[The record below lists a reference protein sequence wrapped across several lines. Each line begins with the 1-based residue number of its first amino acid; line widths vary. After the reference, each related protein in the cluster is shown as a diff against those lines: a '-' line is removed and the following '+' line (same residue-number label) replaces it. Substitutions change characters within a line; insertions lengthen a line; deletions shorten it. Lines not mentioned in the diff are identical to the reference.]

1 MWMRIGKALE
11 RQNKCRDARDRSVD
25 EGRFRGG
32 WGASEWLRLD
42 PRRAAPSAR
51 REARRVLDL
60 ARRLTDDDDEGE
72 GR

>member
-1 MWMRIGKALE
+1 MRIGKG

-42 PRRAAPSAR
+42 PRRVAAR

-60 ARRLTDDDDEGE
+60 ERRLTDDDGEGE
-72 GR
+72 GG